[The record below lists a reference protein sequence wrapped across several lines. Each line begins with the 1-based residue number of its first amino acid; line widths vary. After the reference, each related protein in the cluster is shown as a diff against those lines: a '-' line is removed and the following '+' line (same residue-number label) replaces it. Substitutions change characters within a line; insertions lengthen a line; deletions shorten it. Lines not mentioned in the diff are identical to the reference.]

1 MSSEHQA
8 VAAASDAGADPLIG
22 RVALVTGGSRGVGRG
37 IAVALAEAGADVAVG
52 YHRHRA
58 QADEVVD
65 QIVGLGCRAIAVTA
79 RVEERAEVEAMV
91 ATAVHHLGP
100 PSILV
105 ASAGVASRYQPVT
118 DLDPAHF
125 ERVVK
130 VHAFGAFHCA
140 AVTLPHLRAA
150 GRGDVVF
157 ISSSEATGAHGA
169 NGAPYNVGKAAME
182 ELALTL
188 AHEEAANGVR
198 VNVVAPG
205 LVVSDMARRLV
216 KSLLA
221 TDEITDLDPQFP
233 FGHVCR
239 PEEVGALVAALC
251 GPAGSYVTGQRI
263 AVDGGGFP
271 PGLLAPR

>member
-1 MSSEHQA
+1 M
-8 VAAASDAGADPLIG
+8 ADPARSGSPAPHPDERPLDG
-22 RVALVTGGSRGVGRG
+22 RVALVTGGGRGIGRG
-37 IAVALAEAGADVAVG
+37 IALALAGAGADVAVG
-52 YHRHRA
+52 YHRHADQAAAVVEEVTALGRRA
-58 QADEVVD
+58 V
-65 QIVGLGCRAIAVTA
+65 AVAA

-91 ATAVHHLGP
+91 ATAVDALGAL
-100 PSILV
+100 SILV
-105 ASAGVASRYQPVT
+105 ANAGVASRYQPVT

-125 ERVVK
+125 EKVVK

-140 AVTLPHLRAA
+140 AVALPHLRAA
-150 GRGDVVF
+150 DRGDVVF

-169 NGAPYNVGKAAME
+169 NGSPYNVGKAAME

-188 AHEEAANGVR
+188 AQEEAAHGVR

-216 KSLLA
+216 RSLL
-221 TDEITDLDPQFP
+221 DVDDITDLDEQFP

-239 PEEVGALVAALC
+239 PEEVGALIAALC

-271 PGLLAPR
+271 PGLLGSR

>member
-1 MSSEHQA
+1 MS
-8 VAAASDAGADPLIG
+8 DTPLPLAG
-22 RVALVTGGSRGVGRG
+22 RTALVTGASRGIGRG
-37 IAVALAEAGADVAVG
+37 IAVALAAAGADVAVG
-52 YHRHRA
+52 HHRHRDRA
-58 QADEVVD
+58 AEVVDEVVA
-65 QIVGLGCRAIAVTA
+65 LGRRAVPVAA
-79 RVEERAEVEAMV
+79 RVEHRAEVEAMV
-91 ATAVHHLGP
+91 ATVVDELGP

-118 DLDPAHF
+118 DLDPDHF
-125 ERVVK
+125 EKVVK

-140 AVTLPHLRAA
+140 AAVLPHMRGAP
-150 GRGDVVF
+150 RGDLVF
-157 ISSSEATGAHGA
+157 ISSSEATGGHGA

-188 AHEEAANGVR
+188 ANEEVAHGIR

-216 KSLLA
+216 HSLRDVDITELD
-221 TDEITDLDPQFP
+221 DEFP
-233 FGHVCR
+233 LGHVCR

-271 PGLLAPR
+271 PGLLGPR